1 MTVFHISDALL
12 LPSPE
17 DGRVSSE
24 EDLEFFSNE
33 ADSIYFFLGQF
44 FQRKWLKGSL
54 LTHIFHRALIWIKD
68 FDVDF

>member
-12 LPSPE
+12 LSSPE

-33 ADSIYFFLGQF
+33 ADSIYFF
-44 FQRKWLKGSL
+44 
-54 LTHIFHRALIWIKD
+54 
-68 FDVDF
+68 

>member
-1 MTVFHISDALL
+1 MTVFHILDALL

-33 ADSIYFFLGQF
+33 ADSIYFFRTIFSKEVTKRQ
-44 FQRKWLKGSL
+44 SL
-54 LTHIFHRALIWIKD
+54 NPYFSQGTD
-68 FDVDF
+68 MN

>member
-33 ADSIYFFLGQF
+33 ADSIFFFFRTIFSKEVTKRQSLNPYFSQG
-44 FQRKWLKGSL
+44 
-54 LTHIFHRALIWIKD
+54 TD
-68 FDVDF
+68 MN